1 MLETPWSVTEL
12 NQKAKNLLEKEFNFV
27 WVQGEISNLMQPKS
41 GHLYFT
47 IKDNQAQIACVW
59 LKYNHSNNVRK
70 IANGKKWW
78 FKGKISLYQERGNFQ
93 LIVSYA
99 EEFGHGEKQ
108 LLLEQKKQELKAKGW
123 FEPNHKQPL
132 PKIAQEIAI
141 ITSATGAAIQDMIK
155 VIQRRMP
162 ATKLVIYPCIVQGSS
177 AAKSIADAIDLANKS
192 TADLLIVGRGGGS
205 IEDLWAYNEDPVI
218 AAIFHSNKP
227 VITGIG
233 HESDHTLSELVAD
246 YRAATPSAAAEAATL
261 DKTELTQKLDLYL
274 SILNNKMSD
283 ELNHL
288 QIKLKM
294 LANKCI
300 SPAQSIQTKH
310 SEIRNIRHRLNNII
324 IISLKLH
331 NQTLNKNQN
340 QVLSNKPNA
349 KILHANLNHL
359 EQQLNSSI
367 FHNIQQRHQQ
377 VMYLCQQLEALN
389 PINLLTKGY
398 AIIWDSNNKI
408 AIKHNSAK
416 IGDTVTIETS
426 DYKYTARILD
436 KI

>member
-1 MLETPWSVTEL
+1 
-12 NQKAKNLLEKEFNFV
+12 
-27 WVQGEISNLMQPKS
+27 
-41 GHLYFT
+41 
-47 IKDNQAQIACVW
+47 
-59 LKYNHSNNVRK
+59 
-70 IANGKKWW
+70 
-78 FKGKISLYQERGNFQ
+78 
-93 LIVSYA
+93 
-99 EEFGHGEKQ
+99 
-108 LLLEQKKQELKAKGW
+108 
-123 FEPNHKQPL
+123 
-132 PKIAQEIAI
+132 
-141 ITSATGAAIQDMIK
+141 
-155 VIQRRMP
+155 
-162 ATKLVIYPCIVQGSS
+162 
-177 AAKSIADAIDLANKS
+177 
-192 TADLLIVGRGGGS
+192 
-205 IEDLWAYNEDPVI
+205 
-218 AAIFHSNKP
+218 
-227 VITGIG
+227 
-233 HESDHTLSELVAD
+233 
-246 YRAATPSAAAEAATL
+246 
-261 DKTELTQKLDLYL
+261 
-274 SILNNKMSD
+274 MSD